1 MSTMPQTIVE
11 PAESNAAGIK
21 GKRADDV
28 LFPSFPNSPLEGYLG
43 DVTDDERVLAF
54 QQLVRD
60 GTASG
65 DKGDVA
71 PTWGG
76 PGGTQG
82 YYGVDYDRDFSAPAV
97 GSVPNFPGS
106 IAADNDLP
114 TAYTPNTVSAPGA
127 DPSARTS
134 VSPATEPSN
143 PMPGA
148 GGSGQTNPA
157 ATSQLISLKADGGAM
172 VLGSYGL
179 GRSDATPAPE

>member
-1 MSTMPQTIVE
+1 MSTMPQTVVA
-11 PAESNAAGIK
+11 PAESNASGIK

-28 LFPSFPNSPLEGYLG
+28 LFPSFPNSPLAGYLG
-43 DVTDDERVLAF
+43 DVTDDERVAAF
-54 QQLVRD
+54 QLLVRD
-60 GTASG
+60 GPASG
-65 DKGDVA
+65 DGDVA
-71 PTWGG
+71 PTWGP

-82 YYGVDYDRDFSAPAV
+82 YYGVDYDRDFSNPAV

-106 IAADNDLP
+106 IAEDNALP

-157 ATSQLISLKADGGAM
+157 DTSQLISLKADGGAVM
-172 VLGSYGL
+172 LGKYGL
-179 GRSDATPAPE
+179 GRSDATPAE